1 MTVVPQVGAAAI
13 RLRLESA
20 AWDLTVSLARP
31 DPVLADAVSQVV
43 RGALGR
49 SAGA

>member
-1 MTVVPQVGAAAI
+1 MTVMPRTGTGI
-13 RLRLESA
+13 RLRLEGA

-31 DPVLADAVSQVV
+31 DPVLADAVCQIV

-49 SAGA
+49 GMGA